1 MEKNIS
7 FVSLFQKRLLRSVND
22 LKISGFRRSFSK
34 NFVSLTE
41 FCLAL
46 GVWGK
51 NALKFEKLMKKN
63 SIPMKSILYAKVF

>member
-22 LKISGFRRSFSK
+22 LKISGFRRSFS
-34 NFVSLTE
+34 LTE

-46 GVWGK
+46 GVWSK